1 MLWLAAIVIAYGP
14 IGDAQ
19 AQQIDRYFSQGVDAY
34 GTTPG
39 VTVLS
44 RLRPEYEPPGIRAG
58 GFVINTNL
66 AQGLGYDSNAI
77 GQPQAKP
84 SLMLQTE
91 ASVRARSDWG
101 RNSLRF
107 NAGMNSRQYPAQSQ
121 QSTLDWNAA
130 AGGTY
135 EIGRHQA
142 GLDFSHIKSAQTPR
156 DLGNPLLTAPVPY
169 TVDSVQSSFTA
180 NFGRFAVVP
189 SLDFGM
195 WRFDDASQSQTPL
208 TLSFQNRNVL
218 TTNLVGRYQASSQR
232 SLLVILR
239 GVQTRYV
246 ATASGQ
252 PSRDSQGFDVL
263 AGIEY
268 GAGGVWRYRAL
279 AGYQT
284 RQYAGSAFRPL
295 SGPTLEANI
304 IWQPTGLTSVT
315 GSALHT
321 IADASLTDSVSYT
334 LSQIRLTIDHEL
346 RRNFLLQVRAE
357 ADSAVYPQ
365 NAGSATLYIAGGS
378 ATWLVNRRVRI
389 VASYDYTHRQSGPSS
404 YSENVTLLRVGFGL

>member
-1 MLWLAAIVIAYGP
+1 MIAILCGP
-14 IGDAQ
+14 MTDAR
-19 AQQIDRYFSQGVDAY
+19 AQQIDRFFSQGVDAY

-39 VTVLS
+39 ITVLS
-44 RLRPEYEPPGIRAG
+44 RLRPEYEPPGIRAD

-84 SLMLQTE
+84 SLVVQTE
-91 ASVRARSDWG
+91 ASVSARSDWG
-101 RNSLRF
+101 RNSLKF

-130 AGGTY
+130 VGGTY
-135 EIGRHQA
+135 DIGRHQA

-156 DLGNPLLTAPVPY
+156 DLSNPLLTAPVPY

-180 NFGRFAVVP
+180 NFGRFALVP

-195 WRFDDASQSQTPL
+195 WRFDDASQSRTPL
-208 TLSFQNRNVL
+208 TLSYQNRNVL
-218 TTNLVGRYQASSQR
+218 TTNLVGRYAASAQR
-232 SLLVILR
+232 SLLIILR

-246 ATASGQ
+246 ATVSGQ
-252 PSRDSQGFDVL
+252 PSRDSQGVDVL
-263 AGIEY
+263 AGVEY
-268 GAGGVWRYRAL
+268 SAGAVWRYRAL

-284 RQYAGSAFRPL
+284 RQYASSAFRPL
-295 SGPTLEANI
+295 SGPTMEANI
-304 IWQPTGLTSVT
+304 LWQPPGLTSVT

-321 IADASLTDSVSYT
+321 IADASLTDNTSYT
-334 LSQIRLTIDHEL
+334 LSQVRLTIDHEL
-346 RRNFLLQVRAE
+346 RRNILLQVRGE

-365 NAGSATLYIAGGS
+365 NAGSATLYIAGAS
-378 ATWLVNRRVRI
+378 ATWLVNRRVRVI
-389 VASYDYTHRQSGPSS
+389 ASYDYTHRQSGSSS
-404 YSENVTLLRVGFGL
+404 YSESVTLLRVGFGL

>member
-1 MLWLAAIVIAYGP
+1 MIAILYGATP
-14 IGDAQ
+14 DAR
-19 AQQIDRYFSQGVDAY
+19 AQQIDRFFSQGVDAY

-39 VTVLS
+39 ITVLS
-44 RLRPEYEPPGIRAG
+44 RVRPDYEPPGIRAG

-84 SLMLQTE
+84 SMVLQTE
-91 ASVRARSDWG
+91 ASVSARSDWG
-101 RNSLRF
+101 RNSLKF
-107 NAGMNSRQYPAQSQ
+107 NAGMNSRQYLAQSQ
-121 QSTLDWNAA
+121 QSTVDWNAA
-130 AGGTY
+130 IGGTY
-135 EIGRHQA
+135 DIGRHQA

-156 DLGNPLLTAPVPY
+156 DLSNPLLTTPVPY

-195 WRFDDASQSQTPL
+195 WRFDDASQSRTPL
-208 TLSFQNRNVL
+208 TLSYQNRNVL
-218 TTNLVGRYQASSQR
+218 TTNLVVRYQASSQR

-246 ATASGQ
+246 ATLTGQ
-252 PSRDSQGFDVL
+252 PSRDSQGVDVL

-284 RQYAGSAFRPL
+284 RQYASSNIRPL
-295 SGPTLEANI
+295 SGPTVEANI

-321 IADASLTDSVSYT
+321 IADASLTDNVSYT
-334 LSQIRLTIDHEL
+334 LSQVRLTIDHEL
-346 RRNFLLQVRAE
+346 RRNILLQARVE

-365 NAGSATLYIAGGS
+365 NAGSATLYIAGTS
-378 ATWLVNRRVRI
+378 ATWLVNRRVRV
-389 VASYDYTHRQSGPSS
+389 VASYEYTHRQSGASS
-404 YSENVTLLRVGFGL
+404 YSENVTMLRVGFGL